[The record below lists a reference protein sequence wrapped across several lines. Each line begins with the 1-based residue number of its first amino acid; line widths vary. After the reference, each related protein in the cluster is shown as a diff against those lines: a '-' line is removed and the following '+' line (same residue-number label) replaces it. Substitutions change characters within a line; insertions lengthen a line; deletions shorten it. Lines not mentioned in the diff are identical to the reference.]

1 MHTLENTQTEGM
13 MTANGLTK
21 HALDRA
27 LGMSPAQRRRF
38 LWLVRRAAMHP
49 SRRAWL
55 RENFGDEVDGAGI
68 VAWGN

>member
-1 MHTLENTQTEGM
+1 

-27 LGMSPAQRRRF
+27 LAMSPAQRRRF
-38 LWLVRRAAMHP
+38 VWLVRRAAMHP
-49 SRRAWL
+49 ARASWL
-55 RENFGDEVDGAGI
+55 KENFGDEVDGVGI